1 MTSSV
6 STDKTTCDSDTSL
19 YSVVEADLTRDRA
32 TIIALWNA
40 GLTQHGVP
48 EAKFDWYYMRQT
60 QACPRVYLLCHG
72 EAATPVGVAAIG
84 LRQLRFGTDM
94 IFAGALV
101 DFVAVAE
108 HRTLFPAMR
117 LQKTVLQRGLENH
130 SILYG
135 LPNPKSLGVV
145 HRAGYSRVGMMTRF
159 AMMLRTASYLSRH
172 MPTSISHLV
181 GPMIDWSRALFHA
194 TRQLGAPPFKTRWL
208 DQADEQ
214 FDALWERTSTP
225 NILVGVRNASFLNWR
240 FTACSI
246 SQYGFFTVY
255 DEKTEQLLAYAAC
268 DIGSSV
274 PDQATSESASKRA
287 PPTLHVRDFFVVSDT
302 HQVAT
307 SLWHL
312 LARAAYTKGYGS
324 ISVEFHGTSRVI
336 QTLLRSGLRP
346 RESRPLYAA
355 VTANLKPQLQ
365 SEFWY
370 LTNADEDW

>member
-1 MTSSV
+1 MTPTV
-6 STDKTTCDSDTSL
+6 STDKTADNSSVDP

-32 TIIALWNA
+32 TIIALWRA
-40 GLTQHGVP
+40 GLTQHGAP
-48 EAKFDWYYMRQT
+48 EVKFDWYYLRKT

-72 EAATPVGVAAIG
+72 AAATPVGVAAIG
-84 LRQLRFGTDM
+84 LRHMRFGTDL

-135 LPNPKSLGVV
+135 LPNPKSLGIV
-145 HRAGYSRVGMMTRF
+145 HRAGYTRVGMMTRF

-172 MPTSISHLV
+172 MPSSMSHLV
-181 GPMIDWSRALFHA
+181 GPLIDWSRALFRA
-194 TRQLGAPPFKTRWL
+194 TRQLGAPSFKTRWL
-208 DQADEQ
+208 NQADEH

-225 NILVGVRNASFLNWR
+225 NLLVGVRNASFLNWR
-240 FTACSI
+240 FTSCSI
-246 SQYGFFTVY
+246 SQYVFFTVY

-268 DIGSSV
+268 DIGISV
-274 PDQATSESASKRA
+274 SEQTTSQSANKRA
-287 PPTLHVRDFFVVSDT
+287 PPTLHVRDFFVASDT
-302 HQVAT
+302 QRVAT

-312 LARAAYTKGYGS
+312 LAREAHAKGYGS
-324 ISVEFHGTSRVI
+324 ISVEFHGASKIT
-336 QTLLRSGLRP
+336 QTLMRSGLRP

-355 VTANLKPQLQ
+355 VTENLKPQLQ